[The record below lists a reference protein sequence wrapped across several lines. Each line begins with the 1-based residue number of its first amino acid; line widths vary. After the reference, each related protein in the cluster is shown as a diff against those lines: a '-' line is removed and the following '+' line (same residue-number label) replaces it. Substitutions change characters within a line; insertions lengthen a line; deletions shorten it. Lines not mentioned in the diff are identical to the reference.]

1 MPSHPWFSQ
10 PAALD
15 SAVGAGTIGGNMLT
29 DTVPSDLNSVYTDT
43 VRPTEVRMRIIIN
56 GAGIAGPTLA
66 YWLRKA
72 GYEVVL
78 VEAAPQLRTGGY
90 VIDFGSVG
98 YDIAEKMGLIP
109 RLRELGYQ
117 VGETRFVDRNG
128 CPWVRSISSAIAFAI
143 SFLVTSNPP
152 SSTRTS

>member
-1 MPSHPWFSQ
+1 
-10 PAALD
+10 
-15 SAVGAGTIGGNMLT
+15 
-29 DTVPSDLNSVYTDT
+29 
-43 VRPTEVRMRIIIN
+43 MRIIIN

-72 GYEVVL
+72 GHEVVL
-78 VEAAPQLRTGGY
+78 VEAAPQFRTGGY

-117 VGETRFVDRNG
+117 VRELRFVDREGLVEGHGFTRN
-128 CPWVRSISSAIAFAI
+128 AIVCNTPRLSVYSLRRKGDKFYCRI
-143 SFLVTSNPP
+143 
-152 SSTRTS
+152 RDK